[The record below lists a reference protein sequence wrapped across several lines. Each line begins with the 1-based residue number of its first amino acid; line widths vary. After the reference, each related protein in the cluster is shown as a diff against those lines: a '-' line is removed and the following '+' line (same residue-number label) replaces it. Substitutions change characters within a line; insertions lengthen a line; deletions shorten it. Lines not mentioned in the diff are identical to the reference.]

1 MGAQVATYTGVRQ
14 TARTALATM
23 IAIPLVAY
31 FLYFSVAFNDGALL
45 PGPDAD
51 WQAFSRSVVPTVEAA
66 LVYLA
71 WLILQAALFIVLP
84 GRVVDGLPLEGGARL
99 RYKLNGRLAILV
111 SLAIVGLGHVSGV
124 FPLSWIYDNFG
135 ALLTVITIFSFAFAW
150 FVYWWGIRRPGG
162 PSVVSGNILIDYFFG
177 TALNP
182 RIPPMTGF
190 DLKFFFESRP
200 GLIGWAVV
208 VIGLA
213 TAQLERDGQL
223 SLAMALVVGMQV
235 LYVASYFWWERGV
248 LSMIDIRTER
258 FGWMLVY
265 GDAALVPMTYSIQ
278 AYYLIDHVS
287 DLAPWFAAVI
297 VALFAVGHF
306 IFRSANAQKDRFR
319 RDPDNCR
326 IWGRPAEYIE
336 TARGTP
342 LLVSGFWGLARHMN
356 YLGDWLMAL
365 SFSLPTLFGSV
376 VTYFYPIF
384 LGSLLISRQ
393 QRDDRWCAEKYG
405 DDWARYCRRVP
416 ARIVPGLY

>member
-1 MGAQVATYTGVRQ
+1 MTTYSGVRQ

-31 FLYFSVAFNDGALL
+31 FLYFSVAFNDGRLL
-45 PGPDAD
+45 PDADAD
-51 WQAFSRSVVPTVEAA
+51 WQAFLRSVVPTVDAV
-66 LVYLA
+66 LVYLG
-71 WLILQAALFIVLP
+71 WLVLQAGLFILLP
-84 GRVVDGLPLEGGARL
+84 GRVVEGLPLEDGSRL
-99 RYKLNGRLAILV
+99 RYKLNGLLAMLVTLAIL
-111 SLAIVGLGHVSGV
+111 GLLQGSGL
-124 FPLSWIYDNFG
+124 FSLSWIQDNFG
-135 ALLTVITIFSFAFAW
+135 ALLSVITIFSFAFAW
-150 FVYWWGIRRPGG
+150 FVHWWGRRRPGG
-162 PSVVSGNILIDYFFG
+162 PSVVTGNIVIDYFFG

-182 RIPPMTGF
+182 RIPPVTGF

-200 GLIGWAVV
+200 GLIGWAIV

-213 TAQLERDGQL
+213 TAQLERDGRL
-223 SLAMALVVGMQV
+223 SLAMALVVSLQV
-235 LYVASYFWWERGV
+235 LYVVSYFWWERGV

-278 AYYLIDHVS
+278 AYYLIDHVP
-287 DLAPWFAAVI
+287 DLAPWFAVAV

-319 RDPDNCR
+319 RDPEHCQ
-326 IWGRPAEYIE
+326 IWGKPAEYIE

-356 YLGDWLMAL
+356 YLGDWLMAI
-365 SFSLPTLFGSV
+365 SFSLPTLFGTV

-393 QRDDRWCAEKYG
+393 RRDDRWCAEKYG
-405 DDWARYCRRVP
+405 DDWTRYRRRVP
-416 ARIVPGLY
+416 SRIVPGLY

>member
-1 MGAQVATYTGVRQ
+1 MGTQTTTRGGVRQ
-14 TARTALATM
+14 TVPTALATM
-23 IAIPLVAY
+23 IAIPIVAY
-31 FLYFSVAFNDGALL
+31 YLYFSVAFNDGGLL
-45 PGPDAD
+45 PSPDAD
-51 WQAFSRSVVPTVEAA
+51 WQAFLRSVVPTVEVAV
-66 LVYLA
+66 VYLG
-71 WLILQAALFIVLP
+71 WLAFQALLFLVLP
-84 GRVVDGLPLEGGARL
+84 GRIVDGLPLEDGSRL
-99 RYKLNGRLAILV
+99 RYKLNGLSAMLV
-111 SLAIVGLGHVSGV
+111 SLAVLGLGQVSGV
-124 FPLSWIYDNFG
+124 FSLSWIHERFG

-150 FVYWWGIRRPGG
+150 FVYWWGRRRPGG
-162 PSVVSGNILIDYFFG
+162 PSAVSGNVVIDYFFG

-182 RIPPMTGF
+182 RIPPVTGF

-200 GLIGWAVV
+200 GLLGWAIV

-213 TAQLERDGQL
+213 TTQLERDGRL

-265 GDAALVPMTYSIQ
+265 GDAGLVPMTYSIQ
-278 AYYLIDHVS
+278 AFYLIDHVPE
-287 DLAPWFAAVI
+287 LPLWFAAAI
-297 VALFAVGHF
+297 VALFGLGHL
-306 IFRSANAQKDRFR
+306 IFRSANSQKDRFR

-326 IWGRPAEYIE
+326 IWGRPAEYIK

-384 LGSLLISRQ
+384 LGSLLTSRQ
-393 QRDDRWCAEKYG
+393 RRDDRWCAEKYG
-405 DDWARYCRRVP
+405 DDWTRYCRRVP
-416 ARIVPGLY
+416 SRIVPGLY